1 MTGIHGFESEDVSEK
16 QSIRLGVFGVHNYM
30 SGRIHFRPSITSDPV
45 ADFCDGLLAN
55 GAVQL
60 ERMITSRM
68 NADTG
73 RQN

>member
-1 MTGIHGFESEDVSEK
+1 MTGIHGFESENVAKK

-30 SGRIHFRPSITSDPV
+30 SGRNHFRPSVTSHSV

-60 ERMITSRM
+60 ERMIMLAHERC
-68 NADTG
+68 TG
-73 RQN
+73 RQG